1 MASKLMITNGIL
13 TNILKFMQ
21 LAGKSMNDFEKTVVL
36 CFDEVKVKNVLEY
49 DVGNDR
55 ILGPHN
61 HMQCVMAR
69 GLFSNWKQP
78 IYLDF
83 DKKMTPDVLLTLIE
97 KLFEI
102 SFNVVAIVSD
112 CGGTNVGLWKNLRIT
127 TSIPFPPTTYLS
139 LQMFHTS

>member
-1 MASKLMITNGIL
+1 MRIYA
-13 TNILKFMQ
+13 
-21 LAGKSMNDFEKTVVL
+21 

-61 HMQCVMAR
+61 YMQCVMAR

-83 DKKMTPDVLLTLIE
+83 DKKITPGVLLATIE

-102 SFNVVAIVSD
+102 SFNVAIVSD
-112 CGGTNVGLWKNLRIT
+112 CGSTNVG
-127 TSIPFPPTTYLS
+127 
-139 LQMFHTS
+139 